1 MWRIK
6 WLEILGKG
14 GFVEVKVL
22 EALENM
28 RLIVRII
35 VENELGYFMIAYIGV
50 VLLMVVDVLTGFTQ
64 AKINKKL
71 ASYKM
76 SNGLLKK
83 FNILVLITVLMFL
96 SLLMPENVGYTVVGF
111 VFVYEYVNELT
122 SIGENLL
129 KMNIEIN
136 FMQPVLKVLNKYLNN
151 DDKGKDGEE

>member
-1 MWRIK
+1 M
-6 WLEILGKG
+6 EILEKG

-28 RLIVRII
+28 RLIVRLV
-35 VENELGYFMIAYIGV
+35 VENELGYFMMAYVGV
-50 VLLMVVDVLTGFTQ
+50 VLLMLVDMLSGFTQ
-64 AKINKKL
+64 AKINKVI

-76 SNGLLKK
+76 SDGLLKK
-83 FNILVLITVLMFL
+83 FNILVLITMMMFL
-96 SLLMPENVGYTVVGF
+96 SLLMPESVGYTIVGF

-136 FMQPVLKVLNKYLNN
+136 FMQPLIDVLNKYLNN
-151 DDKGKDGEE
+151 GDKNGKEGDK

>member
-1 MWRIK
+1 M
-6 WLEILGKG
+6 EILGKG

-28 RLIVRII
+28 RMIVRII
-35 VENELGYFMIAYIGV
+35 VENELGYFMVAYIGV
-50 VLLMVVDVLTGFTQ
+50 VSLMVVDVLTGFTQ

-71 ASYKM
+71 ASHKM
-76 SNGLLKK
+76 SDGLLKK
-83 FNILVLITVLMFL
+83 FNILSLITVLLFL

-151 DDKGKDGEE
+151 GDKGKDGEE

>member
-1 MWRIK
+1 M
-6 WLEILGKG
+6 EILGKG

-22 EALENM
+22 EVLENM

-96 SLLMPENVGYTVVGF
+96 SLLMPESVGYTVVGF

-151 DDKGKDGEE
+151 DDKGKEGEE

>member
-1 MWRIK
+1 M
-6 WLEILGKG
+6 EILGKG
-14 GFVEVKVL
+14 GFVEVKAL

-28 RLIVRII
+28 RLIVRLI
-35 VENELGYFMIAYIGV
+35 VENELGYFMMAYVGV
-50 VLLMVVDVLTGFTQ
+50 VLLMVVDTLTGFTQ
-64 AKINKKL
+64 AKINKVI

-96 SLLMPENVGYTVVGF
+96 SLLMPESVGYTVVGF

-136 FMQPVLKVLNKYLNN
+136 FMQPILDVLNKYLNN
-151 DDKGKDGEE
+151 DDKNGKKGDK

>member
-1 MWRIK
+1 M
-6 WLEILGKG
+6 
-14 GFVEVKVL
+14 EVKVL

-96 SLLMPENVGYTVVGF
+96 SLLMPESVGYTVVGF

-151 DDKGKDGEE
+151 VDKGKEGEE

>member
-1 MWRIK
+1 M
-6 WLEILGKG
+6 EILGKG

-96 SLLMPENVGYTVVGF
+96 SLLMTESVGYTVVGF

-136 FMQPVLKVLNKYLNN
+136 FMQPILEVLNKYLNN
-151 DDKGKDGEE
+151 NDKGKDGEE

>member
-1 MWRIK
+1 M
-6 WLEILGKG
+6 
-14 GFVEVKVL
+14 EVKVL

-35 VENELGYFMIAYIGV
+35 VENELGYFMLAYIGA

-71 ASYKM
+71 ASCKM
-76 SNGLLKK
+76 SDGLLKK

-151 DDKGKDGEE
+151 MDKGKEDGE

>member
-1 MWRIK
+1 M
-6 WLEILGKG
+6 
-14 GFVEVKVL
+14 
-22 EALENM
+22 
-28 RLIVRII
+28 IVRII
-35 VENELGYFMIAYIGV
+35 VENELGYFMVAYIGV

-76 SNGLLKK
+76 SDGLLKK
-83 FNILVLITVLMFL
+83 FNILSLITVLMFL
-96 SLLMPENVGYTVVGF
+96 SLLMSESVGYTVVGF

-151 DDKGKDGEE
+151 DKGEEDGE

>member
-1 MWRIK
+1 M
-6 WLEILGKG
+6 EILGKG

-28 RLIVRII
+28 RLIVRLI
-35 VENELGYFMIAYIGV
+35 VENELGYFMMAYVGV

-64 AKINKKL
+64 AKINNVI

-76 SNGLLKK
+76 SDGLLKK

-96 SLLMPENVGYTVVGF
+96 SLLMPESVGYTVVGF

-151 DDKGKDGEE
+151 GDKKGD

>member
-1 MWRIK
+1 M
-6 WLEILGKG
+6 
-14 GFVEVKVL
+14 EVKVL

-71 ASYKM
+71 TSYKM
-76 SNGLLKK
+76 SEGLLKK

-129 KMNIEIN
+129 KMNIKIN
-136 FMQPVLKVLNKYLNN
+136 FMQPILEVLNKYLNN
-151 DDKGKDGEE
+151 GDTKGD

>member
-1 MWRIK
+1 M
-6 WLEILGKG
+6 
-14 GFVEVKVL
+14 EVKVL

-71 ASYKM
+71 ASCKM
-76 SNGLLKK
+76 SDGLLKK

-96 SLLMPENVGYTVVGF
+96 SLLIPENVGYTVVGF

-136 FMQPVLKVLNKYLNN
+136 FMQPILDVLNKYLNN
-151 DDKGKDGEE
+151 GDKGKEDGE

>member
-1 MWRIK
+1 M
-6 WLEILGKG
+6 
-14 GFVEVKVL
+14 EVKVL

-71 ASYKM
+71 TSYKM
-76 SNGLLKK
+76 SEGLLKK

-129 KMNIEIN
+129 KMNIKIN
-136 FMQPVLKVLNKYLNN
+136 FMQPILEVLNKYLN
-151 DDKGKDGEE
+151 KGDTKGD